1 MSGGGGVE
9 YFEGTCGEGW
19 CVTFYGVWLLETFFC
34 TELQKTPKGHALDL
48 R

>member
-19 CVTFYGVWLLETFFC
+19 FVLNFNFNFSDWVEKGSLLTFRI
-34 TELQKTPKGHALDL
+34 KRRPM
-48 R
+48 